1 MIIEANK
8 ITKKYGREESEI
20 VALDEVS
27 FTIDEGELVVIL
39 GASGAGKSTLLN
51 ILGGMDRPTSGEFI
65 VNSKKVH
72 LLNDKELSL
81 FRRYE
86 IGFIFQFYNL
96 INNLTAYENVM
107 LAQSVTKNGL
117 DSEEILEK
125 VGLGKRMKNFPSELS
140 GGEQQR
146 VAIARAIVK
155 NPTVLLCDE
164 PTGALDS
171 KTGIGV
177 IQLLQD
183 ICRKEKRTVIIVTH
197 NSLIADIA
205 DHLIKISDGKIVFDE
220 YNENP
225 KKVSEIEW

>member
-8 ITKKYGREESEI
+8 ITKKYGKEESEI

-220 YNENP
+220 YNKNP

>member
-1 MIIEANK
+1 MIIEVNK

-220 YNENP
+220 YNKNP

>member
-220 YNENP
+220 YNKNP

>member
-1 MIIEANK
+1 MIKN
-8 ITKKYGREESEI
+8 Y
-20 VALDEVS
+20 
-27 FTIDEGELVVIL
+27 
-39 GASGAGKSTLLN
+39 
-51 ILGGMDRPTSGEFI
+51 
-65 VNSKKVH
+65 
-72 LLNDKELSL
+72 
-81 FRRYE
+81 
-86 IGFIFQFYNL
+86 
-96 INNLTAYENVM
+96 NLTAYENVM

-117 DSEEILEK
+117 NSEEILEK

-220 YNENP
+220 YNKNP

>member
-8 ITKKYGREESEI
+8 ITKKYGKEESEI

-117 DSEEILEK
+117 NSEEILEK

-220 YNENP
+220 YNKNP